1 MLMRPFV
8 LVLSPMNL
16 DDSHPTS
23 SLSAL
28 VPSTAAQDEVQDD
41 DLSDSVLSQYRAEIE
56 QEMCS
61 ASPEGGALH
70 GTNEHASDDAMD
82 VDSEEEDVKPMHVKK
97 TQRRVSAKEY
107 YDPELFGLRRSV
119 SRSLNQRCCWA
130 DFVFVI
136 LIRVGTCSNRA
147 G

>member
-1 MLMRPFV
+1 MRPV
-8 LVLSPMNL
+8 LVVFPMNL

-23 SLSAL
+23 TLSSL
-28 VPSTAAQDEVQDD
+28 VPSIAAQDEMQDD
-41 DLSDSVLSQYRAEIE
+41 DRSDSEFSQFQAEIE
-56 QEMCS
+56 QELFI
-61 ASPEGGALH
+61 ASPEGSAPN

-97 TQRRVSAKEY
+97 TQRRVGTKEY

-119 SRSLNQRCCWA
+119 SRSLTQHYRWV
-130 DFVFVI
+130 DLDFVI
-136 LIRVGTCSNRA
+136 LIRAGTGANRA